1 MTREPVLRRVPWSED
16 GSQDGVMLTG
26 REWLVTNGLGGYS
39 CGTVAG
45 ALTRRHHALLVAAL
59 GKTQG
64 RTVMLSRM
72 DEELILRGQKCRLG
86 SEDHPR
92 KDPDLPH
99 SPHLSEFRLEN
110 GLPLWIYEMDNGT
123 VLEKRVLMVHL
134 QNTIHITYTLKKSS
148 GICRLHL
155 RPYIQFRGHNAA
167 FESGKSSDYTLMGR
181 QKRFEIISPADYP
194 SLKLTTEGSPSTLT
208 LDGGVIREVIHR
220 VEAGRGYDSAGQF
233 WIPGHFSADLTQ
245 GESVTLIASAEEWE
259 TVLALTADEARQTE
273 MLRRQRLLEE
283 AVPNARSGVAAELV
297 LAADQFIISPMG
309 RVTNTVRT
317 HASGDEVKSVI
328 AGYHWF
334 TDWGRDTMIS
344 LEGLTLVTGRYEEA
358 GWILRTF
365 AHYIRDGLIPNLFP
379 EGEQEGLYNTADAT
393 MWFFHALDRYLNYTK
408 DKSTLEQLYDKLA
421 DVIEHHLKGTR
432 FGIGVD
438 SEDGLLYQGAQDL
451 QLTWMDAK
459 VDDWVVTPRRG
470 KTVEINALW
479 YNALRL
485 MEKWAVQE
493 KTQNAANYYKILAE
507 KVKDSFNRKFW
518 NESKQCL
525 FDVIDGEEEEKVLVR
540 PNQIF
545 AVSLP
550 NPVLDPAKWKPV
562 LDNVREHLLS
572 PVGLRS
578 LAPGSPNY
586 AAKYFGNLRM
596 RDAAYHQGTIW
607 GWLIGPFVDAYM
619 KVYPDDHEGTK
630 RLLQGFDHHL
640 SEACIGSISE
650 IFDADSPFVPRGCV
664 AQAWSVAEVL
674 RCMVK
679 VNGMKSVKNY
689 NLAK

>member
-1 MTREPVLRRVPWSED
+1 MTKEPVLRRVPWSED
-16 GSQDGVMLTG
+16 GSQDSVMLTG

-59 GKTQG
+59 GKEQG
-64 RTVMLSRM
+64 RTAMLSRM
-72 DEELILRGQKCRLG
+72 DEELILHSGKKCRLG

-99 SPHLSEFRLEN
+99 APHLSEFRLED
-110 GLPLWIYEMDNGT
+110 GLPLWIYEMDDGT
-123 VLEKRVLMVHL
+123 VLEKRLLMVHL
-134 QNTIHITYTLKKSS
+134 QNTIHITYTLKKGS
-148 GICRLHL
+148 GVCKLHL
-155 RPYIQFRGHNAA
+155 RPYIQFRGHNSA
-167 FESGKSSDYTLMGR
+167 FENGISDDYTLVAR
-181 QKRFEIISPADYP
+181 QNRFEIISPARYP
-194 SLKLTTEGSPSTLT
+194 SLKLTTEGVPSSMS
-208 LDGGVIREVIHR
+208 LDGGVVREVIHR
-220 VEAGRGYDSAGQF
+220 VEADRGYDSVGQF
-233 WIPGHFSADLTQ
+233 WIPGHMSAQLSQ
-245 GESVTLIASAEEWE
+245 GDSVTLIASAEEWE

-273 MLRRQRLLEE
+273 MLRRRRLLEE
-283 AVPNARSGVAAELV
+283 AVPNARGGMAAELV
-297 LAADQFIISPMG
+297 LAADQFIISPVG
-309 RVTNTVRT
+309 RVTDAVRT

-365 AHYIRDGLIPNLFP
+365 SHYIRDGLIPNLFP

-393 MWFFHALDRYLNYTK
+393 MWFFHALDRYLHYTK
-408 DKSTLEQLYDKLA
+408 DKSTLEQLYDTLA
-421 DVIEHHLKGTR
+421 DVIEYHLKGTR

-438 SEDGLLYQGAQDL
+438 SEDGLLYQGAPGL

-470 KTVEINALW
+470 KAVEINALW
-479 YNALRL
+479 YNALCL

-493 KTQNAANYYKILAE
+493 KTQDAANYYRELAE
-507 KVKDSFNRKFW
+507 KVKRSFNRKFW
-518 NESKQCL
+518 NESRECL
-525 FDVIDGEEEEKVLVR
+525 FDVIDGADEEKELVR

-550 NPVLDPAKWKPV
+550 YPVLDPAKWKPV
-562 LDNVREHLLS
+562 VDSVREHLLS

-578 LAPGSPNY
+578 LRPGSPNY
-586 AAKYFGNLRM
+586 APRYFGNLRM

-619 KVYPDDHEGTK
+619 KVYPDDHEETR

-679 VNGMKSVKNY
+679 VNGMKSVRH
-689 NLAK
+689 

>member
-1 MTREPVLRRVPWSED
+1 MTKDSVLRKVPWSED
-16 GSQDGVMLTG
+16 GSDSVILTG

-39 CGTVAG
+39 SGTVAG

-59 GKTQG
+59 SKKLG
-64 RTVMLSRM
+64 RTAMLSRM
-72 DEELILRGQKCRLG
+72 DEELIIHSGKKCRLG
-86 SEDHPR
+86 SEDHPKR
-92 KDPDLPH
+92 VSDLPH

-110 GLPLWIYEMDNGT
+110 GLPLWIYQMDDGT

-148 GICRLHL
+148 GACRLQL
-155 RPYIQFRGHNAA
+155 RPYIQFRSHNGA
-167 FESGKSSDYTLMGR
+167 FENGIWDDYTLIAR
-181 QKRFEIISPADYP
+181 QNRFEIDSPADYP
-194 SLKLTTEGSPSTLT
+194 SLKLTTEGAPSSLS
-208 LDGGVIREVIHR
+208 LDGGVVREVIHR
-220 VEAGRGYDSAGQF
+220 VEKDRGYDSVGQF
-233 WIPGHFSADLTQ
+233 WIPGHFSSELSQ

-259 TVLALTADEARQTE
+259 TVLALSADEARQTE

-283 AVPNARSGVAAELV
+283 AVPNARSGMAAELV

-309 RVTNTVRT
+309 RVTDSVRT

-344 LEGLTLVTGRYEEA
+344 LEGLTLVTGRFEEA

-365 AHYIRDGLIPNLFP
+365 SHYIRDGLIPNLFP

-393 MWFFHALDRYLNYTK
+393 MWFFHALDRYLQYTK
-408 DKSTLEQLYDKLA
+408 DKSTLEQLYDKLS
-421 DVIEHHLKGTR
+421 DVIEHHVKGTR
-432 FGIGVD
+432 FGIGMD
-438 SEDGLLYQGAQDL
+438 KEDGLLYQGAEGL

-485 MEKWAVQE
+485 MERWATE
-493 KTQNAANYYKILAE
+493 ERTQDEAIYFKNLAE
-507 KVKDSFNRKFW
+507 KVKTSFNRKFW
-518 NESKQCL
+518 NESKRCL
-525 FDVIDGEEEEKVLVR
+525 FDVIDGAEEERDLVR

-545 AVSLP
+545 SVSLP

-562 LDNVREHLLS
+562 LNNVREHLFT

-586 AAKYFGNLRM
+586 ATRYFGNLRT

-607 GWLIGPFVDAYM
+607 GWLIGPFVDAYT
-619 KVYPDDHEGTK
+619 KVYPDDHEGRRK
-630 RLLQGFDHHL
+630 LLQGFDHHL

-650 IFDADSPFVPRGCV
+650 IFDGDSPFVPRGCV
-664 AQAWSVAEVL
+664 AQAWSVAEML
-674 RCMVK
+674 RCLVK
-679 VNGMKSVKNY
+679 VNGMKSVNH
-689 NLAK
+689 